1 MSTTS
6 VKATPTRGVPT
17 WRSDL
22 AGIIGVALPIA
33 VQAAT
38 GSLGWTPA
46 VALASASIVATV
58 LALLLGPGTAATVL
72 SDVEGV
78 VMSAVHDI
86 GGGHVRV
93 IVSSPSTPAQAG
105 DATSGAAGG

>member
-6 VKATPTRGVPT
+6 AKTPTRGVPT

-58 LALLLGPGTAATVL
+58 LALLLGPATAATVL
-72 SDVEGV
+72 HDAEGV
-78 VMSAVHDI
+78 VMGAVHDI

-93 IVSSPSTPAQAG
+93 TVTSP
-105 DATSGAAGG
+105 ATTTAADTTNTASGG